1 MEMRGSFRAETLKIR
16 KRPAMWIVAGVYLV
30 LSQVFGYLIP
40 YVSYLSDGEGGPGF
54 AGAVPPEQIL
64 AYILPAGL
72 VSNLLGGFPLFG
84 GAIALIIGALV
95 AGSEY
100 GWGTLK
106 TALTQR
112 PRRLSVY
119 GGKLVTVGIAML
131 TLVLA
136 TFAVGAVWSGVI
148 ASVESESANWPSAAD
163 LARGVA
169 SGWLILATW
178 SLVGVMLGVLFRG
191 TSLAIGLGLVWV
203 LVIENLMRGVAP
215 LLGFVESVEKWLPG
229 VNAGSLVA
237 ALGAA
242 TVGEAGGTPGVT
254 AAVSGPQ
261 AALVLMAYVVALA
274 VAAGFVLQRQD
285 VT

>member
-1 MEMRGSFRAETLKIR
+1 MNGSFRAEALKAL
-16 KRPAMWIVAGVYLV
+16 KRPAIWILAGVFLV
-30 LSQVFGYLIP
+30 LSQVFGYLLP
-40 YVSYLSDGEGGPGF
+40 YVAYRGGAGG
-54 AGAVPPEQIL
+54 AGLGGAVPPEALL
-64 AYILPAGL
+64 ADLVPAGV

-106 TALTQR
+106 TALTQG
-112 PRRLSVY
+112 PRRLSVF
-119 GGKLVTVGIAML
+119 GGKLATVGIAV
-131 TLVLA
+131 LVLA
-136 TFAVGAVWSGVI
+136 LATFGAGAAWSGVI
-148 ASVESESANWPSAAD
+148 ASVESQPMNWPSMAD
-163 LARGVA
+163 VARGVA

-178 SLVGVMLGVLFRG
+178 SLFGVLLGILLRG

-203 LVIENLMRGVAP
+203 LVIENLVRGVAP
-215 LLGFVESVEKWLPG
+215 LLSLVESAQKWLPG

-261 AALVLMAYVVALA
+261 AVLVLIAYAVALA
-274 VAAGFVLQRQD
+274 VAAGFVLRRQD
-285 VT
+285 VV